1 MSSTGLAI
9 LAAIATAFISW
20 LIFGYILRKKGKVRG
35 EEAER
40 EFNERISSLRSQLE
54 VSKNQLQYI
63 KGELDEKKEELRKE
77 QERSF
82 QLGQKLSEKDS
93 ELRNKDKRLEE
104 KNREYD
110 EIRKKLTTEFENI
123 ASKLLKNNSRDF
135 ADANQ
140 KKIDDILAPF
150 KERIEKF
157 EKTINETHHY
167 NVKEQSS
174 LRNELKNLHELNQRM
189 AEEASNLTR
198 ALKGDVKKQG
208 NWGELLLEKV
218 LERSGLSK
226 GSEYEREVSLT
237 DSEGNIYRPDVV
249 VYLPDEKHIIID
261 SKVSLTAYNEMV
273 EAETEEAR
281 KKYLDRHILSI
292 RNHVKS
298 LGEKEYHLSEK
309 LDTPDFVLLFMPV
322 ESAFSVALQN
332 DKELFSYA
340 WDRKIVIV
348 SPTTLLATL
357 KTIASLWKQKKQTN
371 NALKIAREGGKLY
384 DRIASFLAEFEKM
397 ERPIKNTEKTY
408 YELKNKLSGSQ
419 QSISRTAQ
427 RLKEMGAKASKDIPG
442 HYLNELEDEQ

>member
-1 MSSTGLAI
+1 MSSVALIFITVV
-9 LAAIATAFISW
+9 ATASVSW
-20 LIFGYILRKKGKVRG
+20 LVFTLLFKAGPGRAV
-35 EEAER
+35 ER
-40 EFNERISSLRSQLE
+40 EELREQVRALSSSLE
-54 VSKNQLQYI
+54 VSKNQHQYV
-63 KGELDEKKEELRKE
+63 KQELAEKKQELKKE

-82 QLGQKLSEKDS
+82 ELGQKLSEKSS
-93 ELRNKDKRLEE
+93 ELRALDKRLEE

-110 EIRKKLTTEFENI
+110 DIRKKFTTEFENI
-123 ASKLLKNNSRDF
+123 ASRLLKNNSKDF
-135 ADANQ
+135 AEANQ
-140 KKIDDILAPF
+140 QKIDEILSPL

-157 EKTINETHHY
+157 EKTVHDTHQY

-174 LRNELKNLHELNQRM
+174 LRTELKNLHELNQRM
-189 AEEASNLTR
+189 AREANNLTR

-218 LERSGLSK
+218 LERSGLTK
-226 GSEYEREVSLT
+226 DSEYKREVSLT
-237 DSEGNIYRPDVV
+237 DSEGNNYRPDVV

-261 SKVSLTAYNEMV
+261 AKVSLTAYNNMV
-273 EAETEEAR
+273 EAATDEER
-281 KKYLDRHILSI
+281 KHHLDRHTLSI
-292 RNHVKS
+292 RNHIKS
-298 LGEKEYHLSEK
+298 LGEKEYHLSGQ

-332 DKELFSYA
+332 DQELFGYA

-384 DRIASFLAEFEKM
+384 DRIAAFLTEFEKM

-419 QSISRTAQ
+419 QSLSQTAH
-427 RLKEMGAKASKDIPG
+427 RLKELGAKANKDLPG
-442 HYLNELEDEQ
+442 HFQNQPEEEE